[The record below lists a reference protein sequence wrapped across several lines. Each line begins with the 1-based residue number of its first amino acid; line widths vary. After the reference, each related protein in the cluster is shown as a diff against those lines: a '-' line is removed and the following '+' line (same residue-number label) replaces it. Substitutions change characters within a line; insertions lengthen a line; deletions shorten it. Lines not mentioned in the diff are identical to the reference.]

1 MFAQRM
7 RELRKAYHLTQQDVA
22 NHLDKAKSTV
32 AGYEKGVRRPKLDDL
47 NKLADL
53 FNTSTDYI
61 LGLTEDRSPKQPSKD
76 LAKLLREPDY
86 HYNGQIVSNDDLEF
100 LLKYLDR
107 ITETNIPKNN
117 NNSSNTDNEYNNSLI
132 DQHK

>member
-7 RELRKAYHLTQQDVA
+7 RELRKTFHLTQQDVA
-22 NHLDKAKSTV
+22 DHLGKAKSTV

-61 LGLTEDRSPKQPSKD
+61 LGITDDKAPNRPTKD
-76 LAKLLREPDY
+76 LAKILRESDY
-86 HYNGQIVSNDDLEF
+86 HYNGQFVSNDDLEF
-100 LLKYLDR
+100 LLRYLDR
-107 ITETNIPKNN
+107 VIDTNKPTIVIKN
-117 NNSSNTDNEYNNSLI
+117 D
-132 DQHK
+132 